1 MRDTLLKFFL
11 NFNFIKK
18 FLSGITIQVQRQKM
32 RIQNFKTPA
41 YAFPSWFCECNE
53 VANKKNFHILNIIRR
68 DNSWR
73 FVLLISNFFVLI
85 VKSTAHRLQ
94 IEFISPQFMDKHLI
108 FVIELVESADEQII
122 GIIMHLVHV
131 SSSDILDRV
140 KERDD
145 IS

>member
-1 MRDTLLKFFL
+1 
-11 NFNFIKK
+11 
-18 FLSGITIQVQRQKM
+18 
-32 RIQNFKTPA
+32 
-41 YAFPSWFCECNE
+41 
-53 VANKKNFHILNIIRR
+53 
-68 DNSWR
+68 
-73 FVLLISNFFVLI
+73 
-85 VKSTAHRLQ
+85 
-94 IEFISPQFMDKHLI
+94 MDKHLI